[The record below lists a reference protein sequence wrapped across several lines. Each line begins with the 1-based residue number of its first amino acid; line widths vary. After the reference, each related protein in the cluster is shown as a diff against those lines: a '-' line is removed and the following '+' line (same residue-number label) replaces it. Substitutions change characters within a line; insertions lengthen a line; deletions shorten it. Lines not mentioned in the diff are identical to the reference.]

1 MATWLSRVGAAS
13 MRRAWFVILAWVI
26 ALGGVLGGALALGPN
41 MQESFEIPGTES
53 QQALDRLGSVFP
65 QVAGSAVQ
73 VVYRAPEGETV
84 ADYRD
89 AVEQQVEAIAGI
101 DDVATALGPWDEFA
115 GDQVSDDGRT
125 AYAQVQFEP
134 QGSGVKP
141 AGLAELV
148 ETADAARATGLTV
161 EFGGQ
166 AFQATS
172 VPISW
177 VEGLGVLF
185 AGIVLFVTFWSL
197 LAAGLPLITAL
208 VGVGITMGGVLGAS
222 ALVTVSNSAP
232 LMALMIGLA
241 VGIDYA
247 LFILSKHRSQLARG
261 MGVIESGSLAVGTAG
276 TAVVF
281 AGLTVIVALTGLL
294 IVGIPF
300 LSVMGIGAAV
310 SVAIAVAG
318 AATLLPAIMALLGER
333 LRPKPGSRAARLAE
347 RDVDAQPTLGM
358 RWVTGVAKRPWVA
371 IVAVLAVVGVASVPA
386 ASLELALPDNG
397 REAQGTTQRLA
408 YDMLQE
414 GFGEGETGP
423 LVVMADITQV
433 TDIMGV
439 LDDLSADLAEIE
451 GVARIGSAFPDETA
465 DTAIVQVIAETGP
478 ADPATAD
485 VVHAIRAA
493 APALEAEHGT
503 PIAVTGATAVQID
516 VSQRLADALLP
527 FGAVVVSLAIVLLML
542 VFRSIL
548 VPVTAALG
556 FVASVLAAFGTVV
569 AVMQWGWGIELLHA
583 EPGPILSF
591 MPVLLMAVLFG
602 LAMDY
607 QMFLVSGMREAY
619 AHGRADDPRRAV
631 SAVRHGF
638 AANARVVTAAALIM
652 FFVFF
657 AFVPEGM
664 AMIKAI
670 ALGLA
675 VGVAV
680 DAFLVRMTLIPAL
693 MTLMGERAWW
703 LPRWLDRAMPDMDVE
718 GESLGRHRAA
728 LAWAADAGGHLAL
741 ERLRPELDH
750 GVPGSASWTLTAP
763 RGAVVRLGGAF
774 ADRQRLAH
782 ALLGDVRA
790 VGHAH
795 LGGAALPGDAGAL
808 RDRIALVDLDLAD
821 HGGAAESAH
830 QAARAALAL
839 RSPFAVG
846 PVLDRRATALVDR
859 AGDAAGGAIDPAAPM
874 ARLSPLERAAVL
886 LAVAMERAPSLVWID
901 GAAGAPTG
909 AAAIAARLGGADLT
923 IVTSEAAPEAHERAA
938 IELAPGSAEAE
949 DREAE
954 DVRAAAEAATAS
966 AGTTTDTGEAPAGE
980 LATTGADR

>member
-1 MATWLSRVGAAS
+1 MATWLSRIGAGS
-13 MRRAWFVILAWVI
+13 MRRARLVIAAWLLAVAA
-26 ALGGVLGGALALGPN
+26 ALGGAFALGPD
-41 MQESFEIPGTES
+41 MQESFDIPGTES
-53 QQALDRLGSVFP
+53 QEALDRLGSVFP
-65 QVAGSAVQ
+65 QVAGAAVQ
-73 VVYRAPEGETV
+73 VVYEAPEGDSIEQH
-84 ADYRD
+84 RD
-89 AVEQQVEAIAGI
+89 AIERQVDEITAIDGI
-101 DDVATALGPWDEFA
+101 AAAVTPWDEFA
-115 GDQVSDDGRT
+115 ADQISDDGRI

-134 QGSGVKP
+134 RETSGTL
-141 AGLAELV
+141 AGLDELV
-148 ETADAARATGLTV
+148 ATADAPRATGLTV

-166 AFQATS
+166 VFQAS
-172 VPISW
+172 NVPISW
-177 VEGLGVLF
+177 VEGVGVLF

-197 LAAGLPLITAL
+197 LTAGLPLITAI
-208 VGVGITMGGVLGAS
+208 VGVAITMGGVLGAS

-276 TAVVF
+276 TAVLF
-281 AGLTVIVALTGLL
+281 AGLTVVVALAGLL

-300 LSVMGIGAAV
+300 LSIMGIGAAI
-310 SVAIAVAG
+310 SVIIAVA
-318 AATLLPAIMALLGER
+318 AAVTLLPAIMALLGER

-347 RDVDAQPTLGM
+347 RDVDERRTLGM
-358 RWVTGVAKRPWVA
+358 RWVTGITKRPWVA
-371 IVAVLAVVGVASVPA
+371 VVGVLAVMGVAAIPA

-397 REAQGTTQRLA
+397 REAQGSTQRIA
-408 YDMLQE
+408 YDTLQE
-414 GFGEGETGP
+414 GFGEGVTGP
-423 LVVMADITQV
+423 LVVMADITQI
-433 TDIMGV
+433 TDV
-439 LDDLSADLAEIE
+439 LPVLEALADDLAEIP
-451 GVARIGSAFPDETA
+451 GVERIGSAFPDETV

-485 VVHAIRAA
+485 VVRAIRDA
-493 APALEAEHGT
+493 APALEEEHGT
-503 PIAVTGATAVQID
+503 AIAVTGATAVQID
-516 VSQRLADALLP
+516 VSQRLQDALLP
-527 FGAVVVSLAIVLLML
+527 FGIVVVSLAIVLLML

-556 FVASVLAAFGTVV
+556 FIGSVLAAFGVVV

-607 QMFLVSGMREAY
+607 QMFLVSGMREAH
-619 AHGRADDPRRAV
+619 AHGHGAV

-703 LPRWLDRAMPDMDVE
+703 LPRWLDRAMPEMDVE
-718 GESLGRHRAA
+718 GETLGRHRDA
-728 LAWAADAGGHLAL
+728 LAWVADAGGHLAL
-741 ERLRPELDH
+741 ERFRPEVDWRQ
-750 GVPGSASWTLTAP
+750 PGYASWTLTAP
-763 RGAVVRLGGAF
+763 RGAVVRLGGSF

-782 ALLGDVRA
+782 ALVGDVDAAGRA
-790 VGHAH
+790 Q
-795 LGGAALPGDAGAL
+795 LGGAALPGDVATL
-808 RDRIALVDLDLAD
+808 RRRVAIVDLDG
-821 HGGAAESAH
+821 HVESAH

-839 RSPFAVG
+839 RSPFAPG
-846 PVLDRRATALVDR
+846 PVLDHRAEALVAR
-859 AGDAAGGAIDPAAPM
+859 AAEALGAPIDAAAPLS
-874 ARLSPLERAAVL
+874 RLAPLERAAVL
-886 LAVAMERAPSLVWID
+886 LATATLRGPSLIWID
-901 GAAGAPTG
+901 AAAGAPTG
-909 AAAIAARLGGADLT
+909 AARLAARLAGPDAT
-923 IVTSEAAPEAHERAA
+923 IVSSEAAPEAHGRAA
-938 IELAPGSAEAE
+938 VDAQPADAAEE
-949 DREAE
+949 DRL
-954 DVRAAAEAATAS
+954 AAEAASAAS
-966 AGTTTDTGEAPAGE
+966 AADAGAAPTDPRTEA

>member
-1 MATWLSRVGAAS
+1 MATWLARVGAAS
-13 MRRAWFVILAWVI
+13 MRRAWLVIVAWVAI
-26 ALGGVLGGALALGPN
+26 LGGVLGGALALGPN
-41 MQESFEIPGTES
+41 MQESFAIPGTES

-65 QVAGSAVQ
+65 QVAGSSVQ
-73 VVYRAPEGETV
+73 VVYQAPDGAEVLDFQAEI
-84 ADYRD
+84 
-89 AVEQQVEAIAGI
+89 QQQASEIEAI
-101 DDVATALGPWDEFA
+101 DDVASVVEPWSEFA
-115 GDQVSDDGRT
+115 SDQVSADGET
-125 AYAQVQFEP
+125 AFTQVQFEP
-134 QGSGVKP
+134 QGSGVTP
-141 AGLAELV
+141 AGLDELV
-148 ETADAARATGLTV
+148 ATADAARAGGLTV

-177 VEGLGVLF
+177 VEGVGVLF
-185 AGIVLFVTFWSL
+185 AAIVLFVTFWSL

-208 VGVGITMGGVLGAS
+208 VGVAITMGGVLGAS

-261 MGVIESGSLAVGTAG
+261 MGVVESGSLAVGTAG

-281 AGLTVIVALTGLL
+281 AGLTVVIALVGLL

-300 LSVMGIGAAV
+300 LSVMGIGAAA
-310 SVAIAVAG
+310 SVAIAVA
-318 AATLLPAIMALLGER
+318 AATTLLPAIMALLGER
-333 LRPKPGSRAARLAE
+333 LRPRPGSRAARLAE

-358 RWVTGVAKRPWVA
+358 RWVTGITKRPWLA
-371 IVAVLAVVGVASVPA
+371 IVGVLVVVGVASVPA

-397 REAQGTTQRLA
+397 REERGTTQRIA
-408 YDMLQE
+408 YDLLQE
-414 GFGEGETGP
+414 GFGEGTTGP

-433 TDIMGV
+433 TDIMPT
-439 LDDLSADLAEIE
+439 LEAISDDLAAID
-451 GVARIGSAFPDETA
+451 GVDRIGSAFPDETA
-465 DTAIVQVIAETGP
+465 DTAIIQVIAETGP
-478 ADPATAD
+478 ADHATAEL
-485 VVHAIRAA
+485 VRAIRDA

-516 VSQRLADALLP
+516 VSQRLQDALLP
-527 FGAVVVSLAIVLLML
+527 FGIVVVTLAVVLLLL

-548 VPVTAALG
+548 VPVTAAIG
-556 FVASVLAAFGTVV
+556 FVLSVLAAFGTVV
-569 AVMQWGWGIELLHA
+569 ATLQWGWGAELLHTEA
-583 EPGPILSF
+583 GPILSF

-607 QMFLVSGMREAY
+607 QVFLVSGMREAH
-619 AHGRADDPRRAV
+619 AHGHSAI

-680 DAFLVRMTLIPAL
+680 DAFLVRMTLIPAV
-693 MTLMGERAWW
+693 MTLLGERAWW

-728 LAWAADAGGHLAL
+728 LACAADAGGHLAL
-741 ERLRPELDH
+741 ERLRPEVDH
-750 GVPGSASWTLTAP
+750 DRPGSASWTVTAP
-763 RGAVVRLGGAF
+763 RGAVVRLDAPF
-774 ADRQRLAH
+774 TERQRLAH
-782 ALLGDVRA
+782 ALLGDVGA
-790 VGHAH
+790 AGHAH
-795 LGGAALPGDAGAL
+795 LGGAALPGDVPLL
-808 RDRIALVDLDLAD
+808 RSRLALVDLDLVDAGFIEP
-821 HGGAAESAH
+821 GGRAETAH
-830 QAARAALAL
+830 HAARAALSLRTPLAL
-839 RSPFAVG
+839 GAT
-846 PVLDRRATALVDR
+846 LDRRASALVER
-859 AGDAAGGAIDPAAPM
+859 AAAALGSPIDASAPLS
-874 ARLSPLERAAVL
+874 RLSPLARAAVL
-886 LAVAMERAPSLVWID
+886 VAIALERQPSLVWID
-901 GAAGAPTG
+901 AATGAPAGAARV
-909 AAAIAARLGGADLT
+909 AARLGGDDLT
-923 IVTSEAAPEAHERAA
+923 IVTSEPAPEAHGRPA
-938 IELAPGSAEAE
+938 IDLAPDDAAA
-949 DREAE
+949 D
-954 DVRAAAEAATAS
+954 DRAAADASTAAS
-966 AGTTTDTGEAPAGE
+966 DPTDTGDATAA